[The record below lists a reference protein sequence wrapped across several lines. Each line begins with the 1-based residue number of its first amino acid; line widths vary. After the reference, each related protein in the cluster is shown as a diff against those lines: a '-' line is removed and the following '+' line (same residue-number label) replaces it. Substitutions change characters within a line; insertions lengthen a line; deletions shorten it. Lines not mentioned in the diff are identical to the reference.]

1 MLIFLLIVR
10 LKWSVRN
17 PSIRFRQGI
26 NDKIDKIFNFFILQ
40 SVLSI
45 DGLFVRVSA
54 DGVIHSGVST
64 PAPLDVPPLKIDTP
78 RISIVSTRNLL
89 TNSVAIFVPADC
101 VILAFIVGKANVV
114 QFAEERNP
122 LRYTLP

>member
-10 LKWSVRN
+10 LKWSVGN

-40 SVLSI
+40 SILSI

-64 PAPLDVPPLKIDTP
+64 PAPLDVPPLKINTP

-89 TNSVAIFVPADC
+89 TNSVALFVLADC
-101 VILAFIVGKANVV
+101 VILA
-114 QFAEERNP
+114 
-122 LRYTLP
+122 